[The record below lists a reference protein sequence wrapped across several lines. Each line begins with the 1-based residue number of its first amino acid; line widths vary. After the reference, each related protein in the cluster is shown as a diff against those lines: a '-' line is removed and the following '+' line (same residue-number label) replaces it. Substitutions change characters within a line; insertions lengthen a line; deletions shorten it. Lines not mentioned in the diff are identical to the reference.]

1 MKTAALIRL
10 VGLLSAGLGLSL
22 AHLPGQSPDHAPSA
36 ANVDPATLTG
46 ATKRHYEALLLI
58 EADADKAEGP
68 ENRRRLLSEYLDKS
82 AEFAAEQPGVRSVWL
97 FRAVAALEL
106 DLADVG
112 IAAAKKLVEL
122 GADDSSDPATNQIM
136 AKLDRKDW
144 LNSRPPAGQAIRERK
159 AFDIADMALTLIPI
173 APGTF
178 AMGSTKGLENE
189 KPVTTVTLTAYFWLA
204 KTEITQRQWG
214 FLMDRNPSKTKGENL
229 PVESVSWVEAVS
241 FCRQL
246 TEREKAAGRLPSGY
260 RFSLPT
266 EAQWEYACRAGTT
279 EKYAGTLDMMAWYSN
294 NSDGHSHGVA
304 EKQANAWG
312 LFDMHGNVWE
322 WCLDWYG
329 DYPGG
334 AVNDPAGPPTGTNRV
349 CRGGGWSNSARI
361 CRSSYRGWDVP
372 NSSFD
377 VLGFRIALIPS
388 ASD

>member
-1 MKTAALIRL
+1 
-10 VGLLSAGLGLSL
+10 
-22 AHLPGQSPDHAPSA
+22 
-36 ANVDPATLTG
+36 
-46 ATKRHYEALLLI
+46 
-58 EADADKAEGP
+58 
-68 ENRRRLLSEYLDKS
+68 
-82 AEFAAEQPGVRSVWL
+82 
-97 FRAVAALEL
+97 
-106 DLADVG
+106 
-112 IAAAKKLVEL
+112 
-122 GADDSSDPATNQIM
+122 
-136 AKLDRKDW
+136 
-144 LNSRPPAGQAIRERK
+144 
-159 AFDIADMALTLIPI
+159 
-173 APGTF
+173 
-178 AMGSTKGLENE
+178 LENE

-260 RFSLPT
+260 RFTLPT